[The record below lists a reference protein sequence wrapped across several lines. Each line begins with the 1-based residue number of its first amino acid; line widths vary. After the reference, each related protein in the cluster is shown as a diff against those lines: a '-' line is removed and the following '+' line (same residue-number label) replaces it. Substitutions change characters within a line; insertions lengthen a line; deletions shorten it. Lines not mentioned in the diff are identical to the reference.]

1 MFHGIGHRDLRRDRW
16 PTGGV
21 RVSLPGMRSS
31 LVVAIA
37 VLAGC
42 GSSSS
47 QPQAPQS
54 PAPSA
59 LEPTDG
65 AAPVSAP
72 PAQDEPVSAWTS
84 CANASSAPCLLPR
97 PVLKRLCS
105 RVNPD
110 AAIALFAKDSP
121 WTRAY
126 VNVRQADSYNGL
138 GGPSSQQKLFFD
150 EELLI
155 LGERNADLG
164 GMSVSGAGTTYD
176 LMRWDGSCA
185 ALSAAEVTQRRP
197 PQAKHAT
204 VPWRILS
211 DEIQAAL
218 TKDERTDKLMADRR
232 KQCKGVTSGEV
243 TKACEKTDRALND
256 RIVEAVRGGLTVP
269 VPKLP

>member
-1 MFHGIGHRDLRRDRW
+1 
-16 PTGGV
+16 
-21 RVSLPGMRSS
+21 MRFN

-37 VLAGC
+37 LLAGC
-42 GSSSS
+42 GSSTA
-47 QPQAPQS
+47 QPQTPQS
-54 PAPSA
+54 PASSA
-59 LEPTDG
+59 AEPADS
-65 AAPVSAP
+65 AAPVSSGAAEP
-72 PAQDEPVSAWTS
+72 AAQDDAPAAWAS
-84 CANASSAPCLLPR
+84 CTGSPCVMNR
-97 PVLKRLCS
+97 PTLKRLCS

-110 AAIALFAKDSP
+110 AAIALFAKDTP

-126 VNVRQADSYNGL
+126 VSVRQADSYNGL

-185 ALSAAEVTQRRP
+185 ALSAGEVTQRRP
-197 PQAKHAT
+197 PQPKHAT
-204 VPWRILS
+204 VPWRILA
-211 DEIQAAL
+211 DELQAAL
-218 TKDERTDKLMADRR
+218 AKDARTAALMTDRR

-256 RIVEAVRGGLTVP
+256 RIVEAVRSGLSVP